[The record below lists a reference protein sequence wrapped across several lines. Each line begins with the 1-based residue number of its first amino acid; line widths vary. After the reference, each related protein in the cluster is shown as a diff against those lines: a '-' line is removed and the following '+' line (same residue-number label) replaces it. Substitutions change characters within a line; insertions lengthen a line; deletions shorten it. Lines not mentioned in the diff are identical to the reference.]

1 MIEPFKQ
8 QAFGLAALQVLEFT
22 PEYSGRW
29 NEAFERL
36 QDDVRE
42 GREPGHCSI
51 RDRFEFWSWLEVVAH
66 IERSAERLWKPM
78 ETELQAAKERVLC
91 AAVEGNNGQALN
103 VEYVHSLDLKSKHKV
118 LIQALTRAVEEAN
131 KDCETVREM
140 FSIRSYSGRGMYGRY
155 CLGLDIPPG
164 KDATPVVIKMGE
176 AFKLL
181 GQGSKDSMGLGSILY
196 WPRIR
201 YY

>member
-1 MIEPFKQ
+1 MIEPIKQ
-8 QAFGLAALQVLEFT
+8 QALGLAALQVLEFT

-29 NEAFERL
+29 NEAVERL

-51 RDRFEFWSWLEVVAH
+51 RDGFEFWSWLEVIAH
-66 IERSAERLWKPM
+66 IERSAERIWKPM

-103 VEYVHSLDLKSKHKV
+103 VEYVHSLDLESKHKV
-118 LIQALTRAVEEAN
+118 LIQALTRAVEDVN

-140 FSIRSYSGRGMYGRY
+140 YSLRSYSGRGMYGRY
-155 CLGLDIPPG
+155 CLASIFPLVRMQPP
-164 KDATPVVIKMGE
+164 
-176 AFKLL
+176 
-181 GQGSKDSMGLGSILY
+181 
-196 WPRIR
+196 
-201 YY
+201 

>member
-1 MIEPFKQ
+1 MIEPIKR
-8 QAFGLAALQVLEFT
+8 QALGLAALQVLEFP

-51 RDRFEFWSWLEVVAH
+51 RDGFEFWRWLEVVAH
-66 IERSAERLWKPM
+66 IERSVERIWKPM
-78 ETELQAAKERVLC
+78 ETELQAAKERVLI
-91 AAVEGNNGQALN
+91 AAADGCEGQVLN
-103 VEYVHSLDLKSKHKV
+103 VEFVQNLDLKSKHNL
-118 LIQALTRAVEEAN
+118 LIKALTRAVEEAN

-164 KDATPVVIKMGE
+164 KDATLVAIKMGE

-181 GQGSKDSMGLGSILY
+181 GQGSQDSMGHGSILY

>member
-1 MIEPFKQ
+1 MIEPIKR
-8 QAFGLAALQVLEFT
+8 QALGLAALQVLEFP

-51 RDRFEFWSWLEVVAH
+51 RDGFEFWSWLEV
-66 IERSAERLWKPM
+66 
-78 ETELQAAKERVLC
+78 AAKERVLI
-91 AAVEGNNGQALN
+91 AAADGCEGQVLN
-103 VEYVHSLDLKSKHKV
+103 VEFVQNLDLKSKHNL
-118 LIQALTRAVEEAN
+118 LIKALTRAVEEAN

-164 KDATPVVIKMGE
+164 KDATLVAIKMGE

-181 GQGSKDSMGLGSILY
+181 GQGSQDSMGHGSILY

>member
-1 MIEPFKQ
+1 MIEPIKQ

-51 RDRFEFWSWLEVVAH
+51 RDGFEFWSWLEVVAH

-164 KDATPVVIKMGE
+164 KDATPVAIKMGE

-181 GQGSKDSMGLGSILY
+181 GQGSKDSMGHGSILY